1 MQASCCHFEHMGVNH
16 CGSHIAVA
24 QQLLYRANVGARL
37 QQVGVAPRDCA
48 LVCLQGRQAG
58 PSQAGA
64 TDAATQPRSGRVG
77 PGLHDARGPTGGDA
91 VSVLQDG
98 NFASGSDFSGT
109 TTTTCTGYGHV
120 RPSQGAAVRHQR
132 KRLNDMRNVRP
143 CMCGGRA
150 APHAGGQDARHRVTV
165 VPVWFG
171 AVTRANTARAVV
183 CAGRNGAGR
192 GHHLSQS

>member
-1 MQASCCHFEHMGVNH
+1 MGVNH

-77 PGLHDARGPTGGDA
+77 PGLHGARGQAGSDA

-98 NFASGSDFSGT
+98 NFASGSDFGGAKAVA
-109 TTTTCTGYGHV
+109 CAGYDHV
-120 RPSQGAAVRHQR
+120 RPS
-132 KRLNDMRNVRP
+132 
-143 CMCGGRA
+143 
-150 APHAGGQDARHRVTV
+150 
-165 VPVWFG
+165 
-171 AVTRANTARAVV
+171 
-183 CAGRNGAGR
+183 
-192 GHHLSQS
+192 